1 MPSNRKKSL
10 NIGMILDGSYP
21 RDIRVRKEAES
32 LAKFHSVSILCCKN
46 EGDKEYEEING
57 VKIVRAISYKNNFER
72 GLIDVFL
79 SIRFIHPYF
88 YKKLKRFIDDFSL
101 DVIHVHDLPLAK
113 SAYLA
118 AQKKEIISILDL
130 HENYAAALS
139 TWFSWRKNPIIRLK
153 NKIFFG
159 YNRWS
164 KYESSCLPH
173 FDRIITVVE
182 EMKQRILNE
191 NSIEGHK
198 IVVIPNSEKKVFFK
212 NFEFGRNNYFKNDKD
227 RFIVSYVGGFG
238 PHRGLHIAI
247 EGMKYVTKQISHV
260 KLVLVGPANKDVHE
274 HLNNLVKKYGLEH
287 HVEIKGREP
296 FEKVVEIMQG
306 SNINIV
312 PHISNEHTESA
323 VPHKLYQI
331 LLSGKPL
338 LVSDCAPMK
347 RMVSENEMGYV
358 FESGNPMSFA
368 EKVIE
373 IYEDP
378 KKAEQ
383 RAQKGFQETY
393 EGKLNWEHTEGDLL
407 HLYDNLK
414 N

>member
-32 LAKFHSVSILCCKN
+32 LAVHHSVFVLCTKDAN
-46 EGDKEYEEING
+46 EKEYEEVNG
-57 VKIVRAISYKNNFER
+57 VKIFRWISYKNLIEK
-72 GLIDVFL
+72 GIIDVLL
-79 SIRFIHPYF
+79 SINFIHPYF
-88 YKKLKRFIDDFSL
+88 SKKLRRFIDDHSL

-113 SAYLA
+113 SVYKA
-118 AQKKEIISILDL
+118 AQKRKITSILDL
-130 HENYAAALS
+130 HENYAAGLS
-139 TWFSWRKNPIIRLK
+139 IWFSWRKSGIIRWK

-159 YNRWS
+159 YKKWA
-164 KYESSCLPH
+164 KYESQCLPQ

-182 EMKQRILNE
+182 EMKQRILQE
-191 NSIEGHK
+191 NVIDASKIE
-198 IVVIPNSEKKVFFK
+198 VIANSEKKTFAK
-212 NFEFGRNNYFKNDKD
+212 NFELGENNYFLKDKN

-247 EGMKYVTKQISHV
+247 EGMQYVMKKLPHA
-260 KLVLVGPANKDVHE
+260 KLVLVGPSNKDVND
-274 HLNNLVKKYGLEH
+274 HLNNLVKECGVES

-306 SNINIV
+306 SHINIV

-347 RMVSENEMGYV
+347 RMVFENEMGYV

-378 KKAEQ
+378 KKAEE
-383 RAQKGFQETY
+383 RAQKGFKETY
-393 EGKLNWEHTEGDLL
+393 EGKLNWEHTEQDLL
-407 HLYDNLK
+407 HLYDNLE